1 MFSTDQILYMKNQYP
16 IVYNI
21 AVIGGSTA
29 DIKYREI
36 SLEVG
41 HILAERHATVI
52 CGGMTGVMEWV
63 AQGVSEAGGTIIGI
77 LPGYSTTSGNRFL
90 TFRLPTG
97 IGYARNFLIIRAADA
112 VIAIDGATGT
122 MSEAAFALTE
132 GKSVIVIGDLGID
145 HTKKDD
151 GIMFHADSAK
161 EAVDLALREAE
172 KHRLNQEPPD
182 MDS

>member
-1 MFSTDQILYMKNQYP
+1 M
-16 IVYNI
+16 YNI

-29 DIKYREI
+29 DISYREI
-36 SLEVG
+36 SVEVG
-41 HILAERHATVI
+41 RLLAERHATVI

-63 AQGVSEAGGTIIGI
+63 AQGVGEAGGTTIGI

-151 GIMFHADSAK
+151 GIMFHAASAK
-161 EAVDLALREAE
+161 EAVDLAFREAE

-182 MDS
+182 IDS